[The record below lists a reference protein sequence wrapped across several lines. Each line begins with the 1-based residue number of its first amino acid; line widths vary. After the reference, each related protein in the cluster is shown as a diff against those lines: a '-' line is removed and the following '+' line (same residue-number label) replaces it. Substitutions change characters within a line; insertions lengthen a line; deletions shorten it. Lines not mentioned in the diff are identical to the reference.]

1 MEEVVLAVI
10 DDAEGEVGVV
20 EDCAL
25 DVFWSLF
32 DDGEGL
38 VDFAEANAGK
48 VVNFLDVGFY
58 VAIGTLGIGD
68 QWRDK
73 FVVASL
79 SKIERFLAIWVGFD
93 NLEGVVD
100 NRV

>member
-1 MEEVVLAVI
+1 MEEVVLAVV
-10 DDAEGEVGVV
+10 DDAEGKVGVV
-20 EDCAL
+20 KDGAL
-25 DVFWSLF
+25 DVFWGLF

-38 VDFAEANAGK
+38 VNFAEANAGN
-48 VVNFLDVGFY
+48 VVDFLDVGLH
-58 VAIGTLGIGD
+58 VAVGTLGIGD

-79 SKIERFLAIWVGFD
+79 AEIERFLAIWVGFD
-93 NLEGVVD
+93 SLEGVVD